1 MRSRPTTFRRVIPTV
16 ASLTLLTALAT
27 ACASNETTTDG
38 ETRTVTDHYGTV
50 EVPLDPQRVVAL
62 GWQETDTALALGV
75 QPIGTA
81 AFPLSPDGQV
91 PWQAGL
97 IDGDP
102 ARFDTTRAGF
112 NTVDLDLESIAAMNP
127 DLILA
132 TSFADLDTYR
142 DRLSE
147 IAPVVGPEDAA
158 YLTLPWQDQARQVGR
173 ALGLEDDA
181 ETLIDDVEGRIDEA
195 VARNP
200 ELDGVTYTL
209 GIATPVGYKAVNSPD
224 DFSSV
229 ILGEF
234 GMTLTDTIRA
244 LPDTGDGS
252 GSATIA
258 PENVRQLDA
267 DILLLSF
274 FAVGGS
280 EQALADPLFTSIP
293 AVADGRYV
301 DVNAAALTALRN
313 ASPLSIDYTISELV
327 EGGIAPVVEAQ
338 N

>member
-1 MRSRPTTFRRVIPTV
+1 MRPPRRATRTAP
-16 ASLTLLTALAT
+16 ALLALALLTALGT
-27 ACASNETTTDG
+27 ACAGTETPTNE
-38 ETRTVTDHYGTV
+38 ETRIITDRFGTV
-50 EVPLDPQRVVAL
+50 EVPADPQRVLTL

-81 AFPLSPDGQV
+81 AFPLSPDGQA
-91 PWQAGL
+91 PWQTAL
-97 IDGDP
+97 TEGDP
-102 ARFDTTRAGF
+102 TRIDTVRAGF
-112 NTVDLDLESIAAMNP
+112 NTADLDLETIAALQP
-127 DLILA
+127 DLIIA
-132 TSFADLDTYR
+132 TTLADLDTFH
-142 DRLSE
+142 DQLAE
-147 IAPVVGPEDAA
+147 IAPVVGPESAE

-173 ALGLEDDA
+173 ALGREDAA
-181 ETLIDDVEGRIDEA
+181 ETLIDDVQTRVDEA
-195 VARNP
+195 AARHP

-229 ILGEF
+229 ILDEF

-252 GSATIA
+252 GSATIS

-280 EQALADPLFTSIP
+280 EQAMSDPMFTSIP
-293 AVADGRYV
+293 AVTDGRYV
-301 DVNAAALTALRN
+301 DVDAAALTALRN
-313 ASPLSIDYTISELV
+313 ASPLSIDFTISELI
-327 EGGIAPVVEAQ
+327 EGRIAPTVTAA